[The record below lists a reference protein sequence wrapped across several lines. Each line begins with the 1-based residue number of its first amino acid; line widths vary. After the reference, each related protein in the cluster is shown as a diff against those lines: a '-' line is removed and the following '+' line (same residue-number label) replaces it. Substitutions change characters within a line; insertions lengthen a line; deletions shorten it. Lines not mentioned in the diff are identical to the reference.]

1 MAVLNQLYQVKNNL
15 KQDIYEITGLADIIR
30 GASLANETAT
40 AQRIKSQFANI
51 RLTDLQ
57 QDVSRFLTDIFRMMA
72 HIAQKYFLDSTLREY
87 SAIEQTPDGKAAVEQ
102 AQQAMQQQ
110 AQQAMQQQQQMQ
122 QGPPQGGGNVVPM
135 PGMQAPPQEQ
145 QPPPQMPQA
154 QVSNDDV
161 IEAAMKLMRE
171 SRTAEFRIC
180 VEDASS
186 AEPDIVHEREMRT
199 EYLTALTQFLQQA
212 VPAGQA
218 TPQLVPMFTS
228 IMLWT
233 LRSFRVGKDIEGQ
246 LEQALSTL
254 QQGAQQ
260 GGEKKPDPEMVKAE
274 AAKQKAEA
282 EVGILKQKMELD
294 QQKGQQDARQDQER
308 FMQEMQQL
316 FVKTNAVVQT
326 TQQKMAVQSQQH
338 EMQELQNPSPGSDAP
353 VNPLGGEG

>member
-1 MAVLNQLYQVKNNL
+1 VDDIGSSRQQIQTHGQQSQLA
-15 KQDIYEITGLADIIR
+15 E
-30 GASLANETAT
+30 
-40 AQRIKSQFANI
+40 
-51 RLTDLQ
+51 
-57 QDVSRFLTDIFRMMA
+57 
-72 HIAQKYFLDSTLREY
+72 
-87 SAIEQTPDGKAAVEQ
+87 
-102 AQQAMQQQ
+102 AQQQPMQQQ
-110 AQQAMQQQQQMQ
+110 SMQQQPMQQQPMQQQPMQPQLSMQQQTMQQQQMQ

-308 FMQEMQQL
+308 FMQEMQQDQQRFMQEMQQL